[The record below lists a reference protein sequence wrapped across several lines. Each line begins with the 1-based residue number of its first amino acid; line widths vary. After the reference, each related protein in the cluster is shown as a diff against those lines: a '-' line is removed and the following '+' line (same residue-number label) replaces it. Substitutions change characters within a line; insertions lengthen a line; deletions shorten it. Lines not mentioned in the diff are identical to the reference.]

1 MFITN
6 QDKRCYKLSQ
16 LHYYKLGQVLLE
28 IGAAITKYGNRYYKI
43 GQLLQIWAKFIVNCV
58 TNCYKLVTINCY
70 KLGQLHIFLS
80 NLVAKAPGLNLGGKI
95 RNLLG
100 NQEAL
105 NQQATFCIFFPL
117 PKETSCNAM
126 TLFYTNGKQYSKKR
140 FLVTA
145 TEFEPTT
152 TKFENELSNIQ
163 PNRPVWL
170 NG

>member
-1 MFITN
+1 M
-6 QDKRCYKLSQ
+6 
-16 LHYYKLGQVLLE
+16 LLE

-95 RNLLG
+95 RNLIG

-105 NQQATFCIFFPL
+105 NQ
-117 PKETSCNAM
+117 
-126 TLFYTNGKQYSKKR
+126 
-140 FLVTA
+140 
-145 TEFEPTT
+145 
-152 TKFENELSNIQ
+152 
-163 PNRPVWL
+163 
-170 NG
+170 